1 MKIPKIEYEC
11 DLPDLF
17 LFADW
22 FQVVGDQLLVTERKE
37 YNKIIKNNIKHQTDL
52 NIVCNVCEAL
62 LGD

>member
-11 DLPDLF
+11 DLPDFF

-37 YNKIIKNNIKHQTDL
+37 YNKIINNNIKHQTDL

-62 LGD
+62 LNT